1 VSKIKNSKLIKRI
14 ISIFLYVLSGLFLLY
29 IFISLVAPN
38 AVIHIFQFRT
48 DTVVI
53 GTMRPVMNKDDL
65 AFTFKTNVDKLEVGD
80 IISFMA
86 DIDYNGEKEL
96 VSHYI
101 HSINENDE
109 GIRVFKT
116 IRQNG
121 TTPDTWELFD
131 NDIIGKY
138 GFKINQMGLLVNFFK
153 SGFGIATIVANVVI
167 IGGIIYI
174 LKSGKKDSVQSPD

>member
-14 ISIFLYVLSGLFLLY
+14 ISIFLYVLSGFFLLY
-29 IFISLVAPN
+29 ILVSLVAPN

-65 AFTFKTNVDKLEVGD
+65 AFTFKTNVDKLKVGD
-80 IISFMA
+80 IITFMA
-86 DIDYNGEKEL
+86 DIDYDGEKEP
-96 VSHYI
+96 VHHFI
-101 HSINENDE
+101 HSINEYPSGE
-109 GIRVFKT
+109 RFFKT
-116 IRQNG
+116 IRVNG
-121 TTPDTWELFD
+121 TVPDTWELSD
-131 NDIIGKY
+131 DEIIGKY

-167 IGGIIYI
+167 ISGIIYI
-174 LKSGKKDSVQSPD
+174 VKSGKKDSVQSPD